1 MINRCSWCGDDPLY
15 VDYHDQEWGVPLY
28 EDTALFESLTL
39 EGAQAGLSWITV
51 LRKREGYRSAFDHFD
66 YRIIAKYSDK
76 KLDKMI
82 GDENI
87 IRNRLKIMSVR
98 QNAIAFIQVQ
108 KEWGSFSNFIW
119 HYVDNKPI
127 LRLDGE
133 VPSSTKLSDRIS
145 KDLKRMGFKFVGSTI
160 IYAFMQ
166 AAGLVNDHSLDCFR
180 YEECQQIHSEYIIF
194 ESEALT
200 ERRMEFSN

>member
-1 MINRCSWCGDDPLY
+1 MINRCGWCGDDPLY
-15 VDYHDQEWGVPLY
+15 VNYHDQEWGVPLH
-28 EDTALFESLTL
+28 EDTALFECLTL

-66 YRIIAKYSDK
+66 YQKIAKYSDK
-76 KLDKMI
+76 KLERLI

-127 LRLDGE
+127 LRLESE
-133 VPSSTKLSDRIS
+133 VPSSTKLSERIS

-166 AAGLVNDHSLDCFR
+166 AAGLVNDHSINCFR
-180 YEECQQIHSEYIIF
+180 YEEIQKLHSG
-194 ESEALT
+194 
-200 ERRMEFSN
+200 

>member
-28 EDTALFESLTL
+28 EDTALFECLTL

-66 YRIIAKYSDK
+66 YPIIAKYSDK
-76 KLDKMI
+76 KLNKLI

-119 HYVDNKPI
+119 HYVDYQPI

-180 YEECQQIHSEYIIF
+180 YEECQQLHSE
-194 ESEALT
+194 
-200 ERRMEFSN
+200 